1 MSTLFSAL
9 IALAALIGL
18 GFNRASLRTSAI
30 AMAGVTLVSIIAGA
44 SVLLTLLLL
53 TAAIITALLS
63 IDSLR
68 QKYLSKPVF
77 AWFRK
82 VLPEI
87 SQTEREAIDA
97 GTVWW
102 DGDLFSGKPRWE
114 KLLSMPKPEFT
125 AEEQAFIDGPVRELC
140 AMVDKWDIN
149 HNTAVIPEEVET
161 FIKEQGFLGMIIP
174 KEYGGLDFSGMA
186 QTEIISL
193 LGSTGGCV
201 GNFITVPNSLGP
213 GELLIKYGTEEQKN
227 YYLPRLAR
235 GQEVPCFALTG
246 PLVGSDATSLPDTGV
261 VCEGEF
267 EGKKTLGIRLTFKK
281 RYITLAPVATLIGLA
296 FRLEDPDHLIGDIE
310 DYGITC
316 ALIPR
321 QTTGVR
327 IGRRHKPIGDAFLN
341 GPIEG
346 EDVFVPLDSIIGGP
360 EMAGKGW
367 TMLVNCLSVGRCITL
382 PSISTSLAKHMLLG
396 TSAYSALRQ
405 QFGMP
410 IALFEGVQKPLA
422 RIVGLTYIMNA
433 ARLHT
438 AQSLSYGEK
447 PSVPSAIL
455 KYHLTEMGRQVAIDA
470 MDIHGGKAIMTGPSN
485 YVADAYC
492 SIPIAITV
500 EGANIMTRNLMI
512 FGQGA
517 TRSHP
522 YVLRE
527 MELAGKEINESTL
540 TEFDDVFFS
549 HVGFSIS
556 NAARS
561 LVLGLGGGRF
571 SRESGSAKLA
581 KHYRNLNRLSAAF
594 ALIADVSMLTLQS
607 KLKFREMLS
616 ARLGDLLSQLYLAS
630 MVLKHYES
638 QGCPAEEYPLV
649 DWTIGH
655 LTHQYQIAMQ
665 EILQN
670 YPSRALAMMMRMLIF
685 PLGAR
690 FDAPADDQDKVLVKL
705 FTRASGAREKLLM
718 GTFDDNLP
726 TNPVGHVNAVFMKS
740 LALAPLY
747 KKIRNAVKT
756 GEIEHALGA
765 EQLDIARQANVITD
779 SEAREL
785 HAFDKE
791 LMKVINVDDF
801 DAAELSRSSSGNAG
815 TPTTSEAA

>member
-1 MSTLFSAL
+1 MSTLL
-9 IALAALIGL
+9 VLVVALAALISL
-18 GFNRASLRTSAI
+18 SYKRSSLRTSAI
-30 AMAGVTLVSIIAGA
+30 VIAAVTLLSIIAGA
-44 SVLLTLLLL
+44 SSVLTVLLLITV
-53 TAAIITALLS
+53 IITALLS
-63 IDSLR
+63 IESLR
-68 QKYLSKPVF
+68 QKHLSKPIF
-77 AWFRK
+77 SWFK
-82 VLPEI
+82 NVLPEI

-102 DGDLFSGKPRWE
+102 DGDLFSGKPQWN
-114 KLLSMPKPEFT
+114 KLLSMPKPEFS
-125 AEEQAFIDGPVRELC
+125 AEEQAFIDGPVKQLC
-140 AMVDKWDIN
+140 AMVDNWDIN
-149 HNTAVIPEEVET
+149 HNTAVIPGEVEK
-161 FIKEQGFLGMIIP
+161 FIKDNGFLGMIIP
-174 KEYGGLDFSGMA
+174 KEYGGHDFSGMA

-201 GNFITVPNSLGP
+201 ANYITVPNSLGP

-227 YYLPRLAR
+227 YYLPRLAK
-235 GQEVPCFALTG
+235 GEDVPCFALTG
-246 PLVGSDATSLPDTGV
+246 PLAGSDATSLPDTGV
-261 VCEGEF
+261 ICEGEF
-267 EGKKTLGIRLTFKK
+267 EGKKVLGINLTFKK

-296 FRLEDPDHLIGDIE
+296 FRLEDPDHLLGDVD

-321 QTTGVR
+321 ETNGVK
-327 IGRRHKPIGDAFLN
+327 IGRRHKPVGDAFLN

-346 EDVFVPLDSIIGGP
+346 ENVFVPLDYIIGGP
-360 EMAGKGW
+360 QMAGKGW

-396 TSAYSALRQ
+396 TTAYSALRQ

-410 IALFEGVQKPLA
+410 IAMFEGVQKPLA
-422 RIVGLTYIMNA
+422 RIIGLTYIMNA

-438 AQSLSYGEK
+438 AQSLSFGEK

-455 KYHLTEMGRQVAIDA
+455 KYHLTEMGRQVAIDS
-470 MDIHGGKAIMTGPSN
+470 MDIHGGKAVMTGPKN

-522 YVLRE
+522 YVLKE
-527 MELAGKEINESTL
+527 MELAGKDINDSTVSQ
-540 TEFDDVFFS
+540 FDDVFFG

-561 LVLGLGGGRF
+561 FVFGLSGGRF
-571 SRESGSAKLA
+571 TQTPGNQKLA
-581 KHYRNLNRLSAAF
+581 KHYRDLNRLSAAF

-607 KLKFREMLS
+607 KLKFKEMLS
-616 ARLGDLLSQLYLAS
+616 ARLGDLLSHLYLAS

-638 QGCPAEEYPLV
+638 QDCPAEEYPLV
-649 DWTIGH
+649 EWAMNY

-670 YPSRALAMMMRMLIF
+670 YPNRFLAMKLRFIIF

-690 FDAPADDQDKVLVKL
+690 FDAPMDHQDKTLVNL
-705 FTRASGAREKLLM
+705 FTRDTETRERLLK
-718 GTFDDNLP
+718 GTFDQNLP
-726 TNPVGHVNAVFMKS
+726 TNPVGHVNTVFLNS
-740 LALAPLY
+740 LELAPLY
-747 KKIRNAVKT
+747 KKIRDAIKADQ
-756 GEIEHALGA
+756 IEKALGS
-765 EQLDIARQANVITD
+765 EQITLAKEAGVITD
-779 SEAREL
+779 AEAQAL
-785 HAFDKE
+785 YDFDSE
-791 LMKVINVDDF
+791 LMKVINVDHF
-801 DAAELSRSSSGNAG
+801 DEAELIRTRQSDAQLIS
-815 TPTTSEAA
+815 SEAA